1 MVEMGRGFEW
11 LLWKGGA
18 MRLSEREY
26 LDLVSKKKVQRVILP
41 IKMPTWNTL
50 IAMNPWERKKVRDAI
65 HGMVANVVSTSI
77 TSAQDLRTQTVFRL
91 KHSLTDFALSE
102 YLQTITPKS
111 LQKYRNRKSLQNQ
124 KKL

>member
-1 MVEMGRGFEW
+1 
-11 LLWKGGA
+11 
-18 MRLSEREY
+18 MRLTESEY
-26 LDLVSKKKVQRVILP
+26 LALCTKKKVQRVILP

-77 TSAQDLRTQTVFRL
+77 TSAQDLRIQTVFRL

-111 LQKYRNRKSLQNQ
+111 LQKYLNRKKSQ
-124 KKL
+124 KQRKP